1 MGLFDVLSSSRRA
14 AKDTAEA
21 MVTALTA
28 AAPREAQVSAERSG
42 VGLQHLSTT
51 LKVSVV
57 GTRRGMSALVDR
69 LAEPIGQLGKA
80 DELELR
86 ITESADDAAIFSSLL
101 IGGWRRDREDL
112 DFLVR
117 AHDELV
123 ARIPGES
130 VLVDGHYAGF
140 TVSGVARD
148 DAVAT
153 AGVLGAVW
161 EDILT
166 DGLGNWP
173 ETCIAVEIGGT
184 AEEPE
189 ISYAVELGGDGED
202 DDVGTLPVPL
212 AERQEEA
219 RRAIAAWRES
229 LADLDALMKVRP
241 RAGYGVRFGFTPLK
255 FKPRLAVE
263 DWESGDEDE
272 GEADEVVASVK
283 HHHPASKLTV
293 K

>member
-21 MVTALTA
+21 MVTALAA

-51 LKVSVV
+51 FKVSVV

-86 ITESADDAAIFSSLL
+86 ITDADDAAVFSSLL

-117 AHDELV
+117 AHNELV

-140 TVSGVARD
+140 RVSGVARD
-148 DAVAT
+148 DAVPT

-202 DDVGTLPVPL
+202 DDVETLPAPL

-219 RRAIAAWRES
+219 RRAIAVWRES
-229 LADLDALMKVRP
+229 LADLDALVKVRP
-241 RAGYGVRFGFTPLK
+241 HAGYGVRFGFTPLK

-263 DWESGDEDE
+263 DLETGDEDE
-272 GEADEVVASVK
+272 DEAAEVVASVK
-283 HHHPASKLTV
+283 HHHPASKLKV